1 MNIRTRSVAS
11 LFVILALS
19 AAACTG
25 GDSSSTTPT
34 ESAPTD
40 ASAPV
45 TTSENVTFVP
55 GEFEYHF
62 NNITA
67 TFSMDGSGGTLSVK
81 NVSGTELGD
90 PGMYVL
96 GADDKRYEGTVT
108 SPAPIPDG
116 GQAEFQVA
124 FPDKVTKESIGL
136 LVLLF
141 GGENYGA
148 MAPTPAS

>member
-1 MNIRTRSVAS
+1 MNIRTRSIVS
-11 LFVILALS
+11 FFVLLALS

-25 GDSSSTTPT
+25 GDSSSTPT
-34 ESAPTD
+34 APATTD

-45 TTSENVTFVP
+45 TTSEKVTFVP

-81 NVSGTELGD
+81 NGSGAELGD

-116 GQAEFQVA
+116 GQAEFQVT
-124 FPDKVTKESIGL
+124 FPDKVTKETVGL

-141 GGENYGA
+141 SGENYGA
-148 MAPTPAS
+148 MAPAPAP